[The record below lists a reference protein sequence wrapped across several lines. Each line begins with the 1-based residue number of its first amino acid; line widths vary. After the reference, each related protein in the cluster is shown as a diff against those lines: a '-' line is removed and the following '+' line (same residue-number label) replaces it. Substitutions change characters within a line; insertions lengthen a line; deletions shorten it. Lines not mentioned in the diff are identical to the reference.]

1 MNDILILMDENVN
14 PPSGGNRPKRRRY
27 DASRR
32 QEAAAKTRRA
42 ILDTARKIFLAQ
54 GYAGT
59 SMPAIAA
66 AAGVALDTVYTA
78 VGTKPVLFR
87 ELVEEAISGQD
98 HPVPAEERD
107 YVKVIHAEPDP
118 HRKIVIYAHAVR
130 TIAPRLAPLFAVL
143 KEAGRS
149 EPELAALWKE
159 IAERRAGNMRFF
171 VAEVEDAGGLRSGV
185 SVDEGADLVWATNAP
200 EFYLLL
206 VEERG
211 WHPNRFEHW
220 LVALWSRALLPVPDD
235 EA

>member
-1 MNDILILMDENVN
+1 MNGILIRMDENVK
-14 PPSGGNRPKRRRY
+14 PPPAGNRPKRRRY

-32 QEAAAKTRRA
+32 QVAAGTTRRT
-42 ILDTARKIFLAQ
+42 ILGAARELFLAQ

-98 HPVPAEERD
+98 HAVPAEERD
-107 YVKVIHAEPDP
+107 YVRAIHAEPDP
-118 HRKIVIYAHAVR
+118 RRKIAIYAHAVR
-130 TIAPRLAPLFAVL
+130 IIAPRLAPLFAVL
-143 KEAGRS
+143 KEAARG
-149 EPELAALWKE
+149 EPGLAALWEE
-159 IAERRAGNMRFF
+159 IAERRAGNMRRF
-171 VAEVEDAGGLRSGV
+171 VAELDAAGGLRPGV
-185 SVDEGADLVWATNAP
+185 SVEEGADLVWATNAP

-211 WHPNRFEHW
+211 WHPDRFEHW
-220 LVALWSRALLPVPDD
+220 LIELWTRALLP
-235 EA
+235 